1 MDTFCAGTT
10 YKRNFFFFFHLGHVR
25 ASSEGVLSTPFNA
38 AFVATIGL
46 SVVGILF
53 I

>member
-10 YKRNFFFFFHLGHVR
+10 YKRNFFFFHLGHVR